1 MKDRIYLDHAATT
14 PVHPEVLAAMMPYFT
29 QVYGNPSSIH
39 SFGREARVAVNRFRD
54 RIAELLD
61 CEPQEL
67 VFTGSGSESD
77 NLAVLGALQAMP
89 AGGHLVTTS
98 IEHHAVLNTFR
109 HLEGRGYDVT
119 YLPADSYGRVDPA
132 WVEAALRPD
141 TRLVSVMYANNEVG
155 TLQPVE
161 TIGRIVRERGI
172 LFHCDAV
179 QALGSIP
186 IRLSQFPVDLM
197 SFSAHKIRGPKG
209 IGLLYVRDKT
219 ALYPLIHGGSQERR
233 RRAGTENV
241 PGIAGLAKALE
252 LAVGDLPESAARL
265 NGLRSHLLD
274 VLRSELGEE
283 AFVVNGHPTER
294 LPHILNVS
302 FPGISAETMLMNLD
316 LEGIAA
322 SAGSACT
329 AGSLEPSH
337 VLRAMGLPEERVQS
351 AIRFSFG
358 SDNVHDSVTIAGRKI
373 ATIVKRLRNRK

>member
-1 MKDRIYLDHAATT
+1 MNDRIYLDHAATT
-14 PVHPEVLAAMMPYFT
+14 PVHPEVLAAMIPYFT
-29 QVYGNPSSIH
+29 QVHGNPSSIH
-39 SFGREARVAVNRFRD
+39 AFGREAKLAVNRFRD

-61 CEPQEL
+61 CAPQEL

-77 NLAVLGALQAMP
+77 NLAVIGALRAMP
-89 AGGHLVTTS
+89 AGGHVITTS

-109 HLEGRGYDVT
+109 YLESQGYDVT

-132 WVEAALRPD
+132 RVEAALRPD

-155 TLQPVE
+155 TLQPIE
-161 TIGRIVRERGI
+161 TIGRILRERGI
-172 LFHCDAV
+172 VFHCDAV
-179 QALGSIP
+179 QALGSLP
-186 IRLSQFPVDLM
+186 IRLSQLPVDLM
-197 SFSAHKIRGPKG
+197 SFSAHKIHGPKG
-209 IGLLYVRDKT
+209 VGLLYVRGKT
-219 ALYPLIHGGSQERR
+219 ALRPMIHGGAQERK

-252 LAVGDLPESAARL
+252 LAVHEIPEKSARL
-265 NGLRSHLLD
+265 DNLRSHLLD
-274 VLRSELGEE
+274 VLHAELGEE

-294 LPHILNVS
+294 LPHILNLS

-322 SAGSACT
+322 SGGSACS

-337 VLRAMGLPEERVQS
+337 VLTAMGLPSERVRS

-358 SDNVHDSVTIAGRKI
+358 TDNVHESVTIAGRKI
-373 ATIVKRLRNRK
+373 ATIVKRLRNKK